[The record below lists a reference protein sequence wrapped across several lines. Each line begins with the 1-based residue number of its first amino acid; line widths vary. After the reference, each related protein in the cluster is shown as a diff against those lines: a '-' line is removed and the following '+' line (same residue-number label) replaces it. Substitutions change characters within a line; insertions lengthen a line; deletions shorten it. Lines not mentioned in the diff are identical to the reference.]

1 MLMDFIWKIWD
12 LYTGIFNALGAATFR
27 YGAGENDVT
36 SIGSVLFAALV
47 IGFVVSLFWK
57 GARAQ

>member
-1 MLMDFIWKIWD
+1 MLEFIWKICD
-12 LYTGIFNALGAATFR
+12 LYTGIFNKLSSTYFR
-27 YGAGENDVT
+27 FGTLQNEVT

-57 GARAQ
+57 GAKSQ